1 MDHIVR
7 MEKELEELKE
17 RANKL
22 SDFLDSEVENKKFT
36 DEEQRI
42 YMGIQLS
49 HMNSYIN
56 ILELRIEN
64 DKEKL
69 SNTGA

>member
-1 MDHIVR
+1 MNHIER

-17 RANKL
+17 KASKL
-22 SDFLDSEVENKKFT
+22 SDFLDSEIESKRIT
-36 DEEQRI
+36 DEKQRI

-69 SNTGA
+69 SNIGA